1 MKIFKQ
7 CWALTKDFKKCKNK
21 TKFLVCK
28 IPTHRFQILS
38 ASVITIGLII
48 TIIGTITTIYS
59 GITSSKANDDIYI
72 NTVEVLNN
80 TKDIIERQKGH
91 SKDLQKITT
100 LLIENQDYKKKY
112 EEVLKELASLKNINK
127 NVKDQIFNA
136 IQKKDFKTA
145 QKLVTNLRTNEKKV
159 QKQHAKIAKLQGDI
173 FYLQLN
179 YKEALRCYFEA
190 HKLDEENSEYLNVIG
205 VIFST
210 IADYKKAIE
219 YYDNAFKSYLKTY
232 GAEHPYVA
240 RSWSNLGGAY
250 HFLGEYQKEKE
261 YYEKALEIG
270 LKTYGAEHPDV
281 AVYWNNLG
289 RAYDSLGEYRKAIEF
304 LEKALKSNL
313 KTYGAEH
320 PYVATCWNNLGAAY
334 ASLGKYKKAIEY
346 YEKALKVL
354 EIKLGMNH
362 PTTKKVRNNLEKA
375 KKKLKN

>member
-190 HKLDEENSEYLNVIG
+190 HKLDEENSEYLNEIG
-205 VIFST
+205 VIFYT
-210 IADYKKAIE
+210 LAD
-219 YYDNAFKSYLKTY
+219 
-232 GAEHPYVA
+232 
-240 RSWSNLGGAY
+240 
-250 HFLGEYQKEKE
+250 
-261 YYEKALEIG
+261 
-270 LKTYGAEHPDV
+270 
-281 AVYWNNLG
+281 
-289 RAYDSLGEYRKAIEF
+289 
-304 LEKALKSNL
+304 
-313 KTYGAEH
+313 
-320 PYVATCWNNLGAAY
+320 
-334 ASLGKYKKAIEY
+334 YKKAIEY
-346 YEKALKVL
+346 YEKALKSDLKTYGAEHPGVARSWSNLGSGICFSWRVSEGNRVL
-354 EIKLGMNH
+354 
-362 PTTKKVRNNLEKA
+362 
-375 KKKLKN
+375 